1 MDNASEE
8 ARRGRPDESGLVEV
22 SGENAVSVGERS
34 QELSIQHTPDLDNLA
49 VVGRDRVTVSQE
61 ILLVG
66 RKDRS
71 SNVGV
76 LKPSL
81 ITKLLSAPNRNS
93 GRVISQQVRTGR
105 GEFDIQVTPFLP
117 ALLLAGTA
125 IVELGVRVEG
135 IDPRNLSLVVEPGQ
149 ELLHAGLLHEPVAL
163 VRAVDDLQLGLARFG
178 VS

>member
-1 MDNASEE
+1 M
-8 ARRGRPDESGLVEV
+8 
-22 SGENAVSVGERS
+22 
-34 QELSIQHTPDLDNLA
+34 
-49 VVGRDRVTVSQE
+49 TVSQE